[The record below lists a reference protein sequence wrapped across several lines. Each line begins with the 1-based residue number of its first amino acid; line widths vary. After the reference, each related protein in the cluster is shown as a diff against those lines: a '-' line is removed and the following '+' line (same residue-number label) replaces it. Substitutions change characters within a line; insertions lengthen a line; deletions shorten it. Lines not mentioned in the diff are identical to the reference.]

1 MEEIQSIMKREI
13 EQSISEKKELLLNII
28 QLNLNR
34 TKANKTEKIIKLN
47 DFTTKRVLWAY

>member
-1 MEEIQSIMKREI
+1 MRHEIMKREI

-34 TKANKTEKIIKLN
+34 TKANKTEQIIKLN

>member
-13 EQSISEKKELLLNII
+13 EQSISEKKELPLNII